1 MKKRVLVLGATG
13 SIGTSSL
20 DILKNYPQKFELVG
34 FSVHSNISQ
43 AEKIKQEFSVNDFC
57 STKKAEFSDR
67 YQIDTDAIKKLIDKT
82 KPDIIINGIAGS
94 AGLKASILSL
104 ESGIDLALA
113 NKETIV
119 NAGFLIRDL
128 AKAKGA
134 NLLPVDSEHSAI
146 FNLIN
151 AHGKANI
158 ERIIIT
164 ASGGPFR
171 NTPKEDLAKIELEDA
186 LKHPTWNMGRKITID
201 SASLAN
207 KALEVIE
214 AVKLFDM
221 PVNKV
226 SVTVHPQSIVHSMV
240 QTVNGE
246 VYAQMSHPNMKNPI
260 FNALA
265 FPDLAPEYLK
275 PLDFTKALNLEFI
288 PPRMDDFTMLK
299 LGFESAEKL
308 ALYPLAFNCANEEAV
323 DAFVERRIRFVDI
336 PIVTQEVLN
345 SDWSKPAYSF
355 EEVFNAE
362 NSAREKAR
370 AVIKKLEA

>member
-1 MKKRVLVLGATG
+1 MKKRVLLLGATG

-20 DILKNYPQKFELVG
+20 DIIKNFSESFELVG
-34 FSVHSNISQ
+34 FTVHSNISQ
-43 AEKIKQEFSVNDFC
+43 AEEIKKEFSKVIDFC
-57 STKKAEFSDR
+57 STKKAGYSNP

-82 KPDIIINGIAGS
+82 RPDIIINGIAGS
-94 AGLKASILSL
+94 AGLKASVLAL
-104 ESGIDLALA
+104 DAGIDLALA

-119 NAGFLIRDL
+119 NAGELVKKL
-128 AKAKGA
+128 SEEKNAKI
-134 NLLPVDSEHSAI
+134 LPVDSEHSAI

-151 AHGKANI
+151 AHGKENI

-171 NTPKEDLAKIELEDA
+171 NTPKEDLAKIRLEDA

-221 PVNKV
+221 PAEKI
-226 SVTVHPQSIVHSMV
+226 SVTVHPQSIVHSMI

-246 VYAQMSHPNMKNPI
+246 VYAQMSPPNMRNPI

-265 FPDLAPEYLK
+265 FPELAPQYLK
-275 PLDFTKALNLEFI
+275 PLDFTKTLNLEFI
-288 PPRMDDFTMLK
+288 PPRPDAFPMLK
-299 LGFESAEKL
+299 LGFEVAEKL

-323 DAFVERRIRFVDI
+323 DAFVERRINFLDI
-336 PIVTQEVLN
+336 PRVTEEVLN
-345 SDWSKPAYSF
+345 SDWSKQASSF
-355 EEVFNAE
+355 DEVFNAE
-362 NSAREKAR
+362 NLAREKAR
-370 AVIKKLEA
+370 AVINKL